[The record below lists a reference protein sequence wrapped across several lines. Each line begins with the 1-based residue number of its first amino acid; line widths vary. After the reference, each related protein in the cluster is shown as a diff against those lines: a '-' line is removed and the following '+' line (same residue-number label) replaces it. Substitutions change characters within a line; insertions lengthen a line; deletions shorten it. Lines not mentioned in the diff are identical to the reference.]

1 MKTLS
6 RQMADFITSDI
17 SGQITPEV
25 CQTVQLAFLDTAGCI
40 LSGRD
45 EEVTRLFA
53 TWANRRYLN
62 MQEADVFF
70 SGQKHTAMVAA
81 MLNAVSGHALDF
93 DDVALAG
100 HPSVVLVP
108 VLLAESDRNGL
119 AGQALVSA
127 YLKGYEIWAD
137 LLNRIPDPLH
147 EKGWHPTAVLG
158 TMGATAALCAARQI
172 DSEKTTH
179 ALGIAASRA
188 SGLVA
193 NFGSMCKPL
202 HAGWAIEYAYGAV
215 EMAAMGV
222 TASADALEGS
232 TGFLTAFSDRHAPDR
247 ERPFE
252 KQQALSINT
261 VKPSIKKYPVCYAS
275 HRVIDGV
282 LQLRQQ
288 HNIPIEH
295 IQTITATVSETNA
308 RVLKYQHP
316 GTPLQAKFSMPFAC
330 ASALVYGEVSLQKMT
345 EDDITNPAIRTLME
359 KVKVSINNEA
369 CPLEP
374 SFSLHDDV
382 TITLKDNTRLESGP
396 IRFALGHAHFP
407 LAPAQL
413 EAKILSCVK
422 PAERESTMA
431 LIAKLNNHFTAMA
444 I

>member
-17 SGQITPEV
+17 AGQITPEV

-40 LSGRD
+40 LSGRE

-53 TWANRRYLN
+53 AWANQRYLN
-62 MQEADVFF
+62 RQEAEVFF

-108 VLLAESDRNGL
+108 VLLAESDLSGL
-119 AGQALVSA
+119 AGQDLIGA

-158 TMGATAALCAARQI
+158 TMGATAALCAARQL
-172 DSEKTTH
+172 DAGKTTH

-215 EMAAMGV
+215 EMAAMGA
-222 TASADALEGS
+222 TASADALEGA
-232 TGFLTAFSDRHAPDR
+232 TGFLTAFSDKQAPDR
-247 ERPFE
+247 SRPFNSQKE
-252 KQQALSINT
+252 LAINT

-288 HNIPIEH
+288 HNIPLEH
-295 IQTITATVSETNA
+295 IQKITATVSETNA

-316 GTPLQAKFSMPFAC
+316 VTPLQAKFSMPFAC
-330 ASALVYGEVSLQKMT
+330 ASALAFGEVSLQKMAE
-345 EDDITNPAIRTLME
+345 EDIANPAIQKLME
-359 KVKVSINNEA
+359 KVEVFINNEP

-374 SFSLHDDV
+374 SFALHDNV
-382 TITLKDNTRLESGP
+382 VITLNDNTRFESGP
-396 IRFALGHAHFP
+396 IRFALGHARLP
-407 LAPAQL
+407 LAPEQL
-413 EAKILSCVK
+413 ESKILSCVK
-422 PAERESTMA
+422 PNEQASTKA
-431 LIAKLNNHFTAMA
+431 LIAKLNTHFTAMA
-444 I
+444 T